1 MFNVLKNFLAIYQKK
16 IAGGLSASLKT
27 GAAILTAT
35 TFASYVLGLL
45 RDRLLAQTF
54 GAGRELD
61 IFNAAFIIPDLLLN
75 IFISGAL
82 AAAFIPVFTQ
92 LISQKNEKEAFE
104 TANSIISSGIIVLLA
119 LGSLI
124 FIFADYFA
132 IIVAPGFDEAGR
144 ETLVKTMRLLL
155 LSPLIF
161 TFSNAL
167 GGMLIGYKSFF
178 AYGLSPVFYNFG
190 IIGGIFLSPFLGIFG
205 PVLGTL
211 AGALLHL
218 GVRIAGILKH
228 NFRYRFAVNF
238 KNQSFRQIIRL
249 MIPKMIGQ
257 PTEQLNFWIF
267 AVIASSLSA
276 GSIAILNLAR
286 NFQSVPVSL
295 FGIAFSLAAFPA
307 LSQAAGKKNKEDY
320 LKILFKTLK
329 NILLFTVLSALFI
342 YLFGEFFIRLF
353 FGGGKFSEQNIR
365 LTAQTLAVFSL
376 AIPTEGAIHLLA
388 RSFYSLKN
396 TLTPVLISVAGLI
409 IAAFAGWTLTPNF
422 GLSALPFAFFLGS
435 FSEVILLSILLKRKI
450 SKEF

>member
-1 MFNVLKNFLAIYQKK
+1 MFNVLKNFLGIYQKK
-16 IAGGLSASLKT
+16 IAGGLSASLKA
-27 GAAILTAT
+27 GAAILTAA
-35 TFASYVLGLL
+35 TFGSYVLGLL
-45 RDRLLAQTF
+45 RGRLLAQTF

-218 GVRIAGILKH
+218 
-228 NFRYRFAVNF
+228 
-238 KNQSFRQIIRL
+238 
-249 MIPKMIGQ
+249 
-257 PTEQLNFWIF
+257 
-267 AVIASSLSA
+267 A

-396 TLTPVLISVAGLI
+396 TLTPVLIS
-409 IAAFAGWTLTPNF
+409 
-422 GLSALPFAFFLGS
+422 
-435 FSEVILLSILLKRKI
+435 E
-450 SKEF
+450 